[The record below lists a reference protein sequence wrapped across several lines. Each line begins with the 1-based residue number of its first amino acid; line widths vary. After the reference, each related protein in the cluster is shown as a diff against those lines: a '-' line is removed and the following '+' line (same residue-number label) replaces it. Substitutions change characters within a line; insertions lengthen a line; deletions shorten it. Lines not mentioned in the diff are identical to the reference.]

1 MSDAHNTKMLHVKL
15 KDNVVKIHQKPDP
28 SYKVILSKL
37 EQGMNGMMGKRFS
50 QPQQM
55 TKELPRD
62 LK

>member
-1 MSDAHNTKMLHVKL
+1 MSDAHNAKMLHVKV

-28 SYKVILSKL
+28 SYKGILSKL
-37 EQGMNGMMGKRFS
+37 EQGMNGMMGKWFS

-55 TKELPRD
+55 TKELPRE